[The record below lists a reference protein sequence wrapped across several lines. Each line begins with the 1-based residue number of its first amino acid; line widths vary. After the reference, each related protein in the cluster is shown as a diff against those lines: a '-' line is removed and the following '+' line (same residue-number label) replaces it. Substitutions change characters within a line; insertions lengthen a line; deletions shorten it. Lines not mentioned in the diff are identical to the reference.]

1 VRVLVTGATGFAGP
15 WLIRELEAA
24 GHEAI
29 GTPGSAELD
38 ITDVAA
44 VGAFVSSARPDA
56 IAHLA
61 GVSYGPEARRDPA
74 RALAVNA
81 GGTRAVLTAAMTLGR
96 DRSRSV
102 PVLVTSSSEVYGT
115 PASADLPL
123 RESAPLATTQP
134 YGLSK
139 LAQERV
145 AFEFD
150 AEADV
155 EVVVTRAF
163 NHTGP
168 GQHPRFVVP
177 ALAGRIIAAA
187 TDGTKRIEAGNVDV
201 LRDFSDVRDV
211 VRAYRLLVEGLASSR
226 LGESPHI
233 YNVASGKAVAIRE
246 IIERLAALVGIQVEV
261 VVDPALVRTDDATEI
276 RGDATHVSQEVGWH
290 PSIPL
295 DVTLGDI
302 LGWSRAAGS

>member
-1 VRVLVTGATGFAGP
+1 MRVLITGATGFAGP

-29 GTPGSAELD
+29 GAPGSAELD

-44 VGAFVSSARPDA
+44 VGVFVASARPDA

-74 RALAVNA
+74 RATAVNA
-81 GGTRAVLTAAMTLGR
+81 GGTRAVLSAAKTLGR
-96 DRSRSV
+96 DRGRPM
-102 PVLVTSSSEVYGT
+102 PVLITSSSEVYGM
-115 PASADLPL
+115 PAAADLPL

-150 AEADV
+150 AEPDV
-155 EVVVTRAF
+155 QVVVTRAF

-187 TDGTKRIEAGNVDV
+187 TDGTRRIKAGNVDI

-211 VRAYRLLVEGLASSR
+211 VRAYRLLIEGLASSR
-226 LGESPHI
+226 LGESTRI
-233 YNVASGKAVAIRE
+233 YNVSSGSAVAIRE
-246 IIERLAALVGIQVEV
+246 IVERLAALVGIQIEV
-261 VVDPALVRTDDATEI
+261 VVDPALVRTDDAPEI
-276 RGDATHVSQEVGWH
+276 RGDASLIRREVGWY

-302 LGWSRAAGS
+302 LGWSRLTGG